1 MHPVLAD
8 TRRLG
13 LYLAAWVPIAG
24 LLASLLVSTGDFTG
38 LQAAEL
44 VVPLSLIY
52 AFMCLYGWYLCRF
65 VRIESS
71 GIVNLLAANLIAA
84 AVASLIW
91 AGGMAWALAAALGLE
106 RPYLKNRA
114 LLFGAGVLLC
124 QLASA
129 FHYVLL
135 AMESSREA
143 QAREMEASILA
154 RDAELKALKAQINP
168 HFLFNSLHSISALTA
183 SDPAKAREMCI
194 LLSDFLRSSLGMG
207 DREQIPLGE
216 ELALARNFL
225 AIQQVRFGARLRIE
239 ERFDETAKPCLVPPL
254 VLQPLVEN
262 AVTHGIATLV
272 DGGSIELETRRSGG
286 DVAITIENTFDPDAP
301 RRPRTGVGLPNVRKR
316 IAARYGSAAR
326 VEVREAGGRFRVRL
340 ILPAGTQEMS

>member
-1 MHPVLAD
+1 
-8 TRRLG
+8 
-13 LYLAAWVPIAG
+13 LYLAAWTPIAG
-24 LLASLLVSTGDFTG
+24 LLASLLRFTGDFSWI
-38 LQAAEL
+38 QAAEL
-44 VVPLSLIY
+44 TVPLSLVY

-65 VRIESS
+65 VRIENS
-71 GIVNLLAANLIAA
+71 GIVNLLAANLVAA

-91 AGGMAWALAAALGLE
+91 AGGIAWALAAALGLE
-106 RPYLKNRA
+106 APYMKSRV

-135 AMESSREA
+135 AMETSREA
-143 QAREMEASILA
+143 QSREMEASILA
-154 RDAELKALKAQINP
+154 REAELRALKAQIDP

-183 SDPAKAREMCI
+183 CDPAKAREMCI

-207 DREQIPLGE
+207 DRDQIPLGD

-239 ERFDETAKPCLVPPL
+239 ERLDDSAKTCLVPPL

-272 DGGSIELETRRSGG
+272 DGGSIELETRLSGG
-286 DVAITIENTFDPDAP
+286 EVAITIENTFDPEAP
-301 RRPRTGVGLPNVRKR
+301 RRRRTGLGLPNVRKR
-316 IAARYGSAAR
+316 IAARYGPAAKFD
-326 VEVREAGGRFRVRL
+326 VSENGGRFRVRL
-340 ILPAGTQEMS
+340 VLPAGAEEKS